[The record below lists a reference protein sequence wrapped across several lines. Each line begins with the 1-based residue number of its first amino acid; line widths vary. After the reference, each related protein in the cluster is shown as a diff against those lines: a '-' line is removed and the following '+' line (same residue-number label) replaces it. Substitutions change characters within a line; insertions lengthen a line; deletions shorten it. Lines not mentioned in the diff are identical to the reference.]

1 MHLRHQSRSASRGV
15 TLIEVLVAMVVMSIG
30 MLGIAGLQAATTK
43 FQQGSRVRGLMA
55 PLLSDIANRVRSNSE
70 EAGSSA
76 ATGAGSAYPSAYVL
90 SDSWAT
96 QQSATLSIA
105 TNCET
110 GSTSCS
116 TSDRATFDMT
126 AWRQRVRAAMPQGAA
141 LLEGDRTNGFRVT
154 FMWFDKQLTDK
165 GNASDSVLVKSPVCS
180 AAAETAGSN
189 RMGQQNCCPEEVS
202 APEGVR
208 CNRFSF
214 IP

>member
-1 MHLRHQSRSASRGV
+1 MLSSPKTARSKGV

-55 PLLSDIANRVRSNSE
+55 PLLSDIANRVRSNAE
-70 EAGSSA
+70 QAGNNAS
-76 ATGAGSAYPSAYVL
+76 TGTGSAYPSAYVL
-90 SDSWAT
+90 SDTWAT
-96 QQSATLSIA
+96 QQSATLNIT

-110 GSTSCS
+110 GTTNCS
-116 TSDRATFDMT
+116 TADRVTFDMT

-141 LLEGDRTNGFRVT
+141 LLEGDRTNGFQVT

-180 AAAETAGSN
+180 TAAETAGSN
-189 RMGQQNCCPEEVS
+189 RMGQQNCCPAQAS
-202 APEGVR
+202 TPEGVR